1 MECQRTE
8 WIADHAAV
16 QSNEWK
22 YELKII
28 IMINVLM
35 TEIKHFTFI
44 LIENRNRRVLLIL
57 LCWYVGRKYEQ
68 KSLTYVTYAGRNF
81 R

>member
-1 MECQRTE
+1 
-8 WIADHAAV
+8 
-16 QSNEWK
+16 
-22 YELKII
+22 
-28 IMINVLM
+28 MINVLM